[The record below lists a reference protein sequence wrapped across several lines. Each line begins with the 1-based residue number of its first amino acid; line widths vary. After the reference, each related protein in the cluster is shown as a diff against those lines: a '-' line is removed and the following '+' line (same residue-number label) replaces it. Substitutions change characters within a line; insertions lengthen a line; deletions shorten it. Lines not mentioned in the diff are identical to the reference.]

1 MNRTLWIGLIMTGM
15 LLFIMIFGPY
25 LPRVDPAME
34 QSLLKKENGVGLLVP
49 PYAPSEE
56 FLIGSDRKGVDLWSK
71 VMIGARETFYILAVI
86 VGLRL
91 VLALLVSIGAFY
103 LSGVRLLMNIWNAV
117 FSFMPTIFI
126 ILILLAVPGVMFSD
140 YRPFWVMAI
149 ISVVEVGR
157 LSLIFYESLHTQKR
171 QTYMEAAIA
180 SGGRKW
186 TLFKGYYWPALKR
199 EVLSSSATEAGR
211 AMFLLAQL
219 GVIGIYI
226 NQEFFSQLDRSYQS
240 VEASNSW
247 PVLLSNLR
255 RDVYSAEWIP
265 LVALFFMTFSIIAFY
280 LLADGLRKR
289 QTIKMRRD
297 FQ

>member
-1 MNRTLWIGLIMTGM
+1 MNRNLWLGLIMTAI
-15 LLFIMIFGPY
+15 LLAIMIFGPH
-25 LPRVDPAME
+25 LPFVDQSLE
-34 QSLLKKENGVGLLVP
+34 QNLLKKDDGGGLLVP
-49 PYAPSEE
+49 PYAPSDE
-56 FLIGSDRKGVDLWSK
+56 FLIGTDRKGVDLWSK

-103 LSGVRLLMNIWNAV
+103 VSGIRLLMNIWNAV

-140 YRPFWVMAI
+140 YRAFWVMAI
-149 ISVVEVGR
+149 ISIVEVGR
-157 LSLIFYESLHTQKR
+157 LALIFYESLQTQKR

-180 SGGRKW
+180 SGGWKW
-186 TLFKGYYWPALKR
+186 TLFKSYYWPSLKR
-199 EVLSSSATEAGR
+199 EVLSSGATESGR

-219 GVIGIYI
+219 AVIGIYI
-226 NQEFFSQLDRSYQS
+226 NQEFFSQLDRSYRS
-240 VEASNSW
+240 VDVSNSW

-255 RDVYSAEWIP
+255 RDVNSAEWIP
-265 LVALFFMTFSIIAFY
+265 LVALFFITFSIISFY
-280 LLADGLRKR
+280 LLADGLKKR

>member
-15 LLFIMIFGPY
+15 LLFIMIFGPH
-25 LPRVDPAME
+25 LPLVDRSLE
-34 QSLLKKENGVGLLVP
+34 QSLLKKEDGVGLLVP
-49 PYAPSEE
+49 PYAPSDE

-71 VMIGARETFYILAVI
+71 VMVGARETFYILAVI
-86 VGLRL
+86 VGFRL
-91 VLALLVSIGAFY
+91 ILALLVSIGAFY
-103 LSGVRLLMNIWNAV
+103 VSGIRLLMNVWNAV

-140 YRPFWVMAI
+140 FRPFWVMAI
-149 ISVVEVGR
+149 IAVVEVGR
-157 LSLIFYESLHTQKR
+157 LSLIFYESLHLQKR

-186 TLFKGYYWPALKR
+186 TLFKTYYWPALKR
-199 EVLSSSATEAGR
+199 EVLSSGATEAGR
-211 AMFLLAQL
+211 VMFLLAQL

-226 NQEFFSQLDRSYQS
+226 NQEFFSQLDRGYQS
-240 VEASNSW
+240 VDVSNSW

-255 RDVYSAEWIP
+255 RDVNSAEWIP
-265 LVALFFMTFSIIAFY
+265 LVALFFITFSIIGFY
-280 LLADGLRKR
+280 LLADGLKKR
-289 QTIKMRRD
+289 QAIKMRRD

>member
-25 LPRVDPAME
+25 LPRVDPTLE
-34 QSLLKKENGVGLLVP
+34 QNLLKKESGVGLLVP

-71 VMIGARETFYILAVI
+71 VLIGARETFYILAVI

-140 YRPFWVMAI
+140 YRPFWVMVI
-149 ISVVEVGR
+149 IVIVEVGR
-157 LSLIFYESLHTQKR
+157 LSLIFYESLNTQKR
-171 QTYMEAAIA
+171 QSYMEAAIS

-240 VEASNSW
+240 VETSNSW

-265 LVALFFMTFSIIAFY
+265 LAALFFMTFSIIAFQ

-289 QTIKMRRD
+289 QAIKMRRD
-297 FQ
+297 F